1 MDPIPDG
8 VFGRNTHASAAA
20 ARAQRVPEP
29 QVWTRR
35 VHFRDVLG
43 ICAHVLRIRTL
54 VSLHGSDRGQESSP
68 GARQDRKSRLLRLR
82 ETQIPSGPLL
92 GTSNV
97 QTPLN
102 YNNRIIHH
110 PALRSFS
117 VSNVLG
123 LTEALASTSD
133 SFVRSISM
141 DTWQAD
147 QLKRMQIGG
156 NAAFK
161 EFMSSYYPPE
171 QGGYKESNT
180 PYEIYHCWAATQYRE
195 KLDAEIAGK
204 EWAQSAPPPPSLSNS
219 TDSAGLRK
227 SRASGRS
234 NTGSSLRADSASPA
248 SFTKGSPRGTPDLG
262 ADQKSANESY
272 FASLGATNASRS
284 ADLPPSQGGRYQGFG
299 NTPSPPAA
307 SQHPSYGLS
316 SAAAPSFSD
325 IQENPV
331 AALSKGWS
339 LFSAAVG
346 GAARAVSENV
356 IQPAAERVRDPTLQA
371 SVLGWSKNAFGV
383 DVAESVGGVVG
394 TVKDR
399 IGPSPARDGYGT
411 VGMGHDGETSG
422 LYHDDDEDLF
432 TEYQHGDH
440 YDQPVAASAPA
451 SSPKPKDNNGWDDEW
466 KDF

>member
-1 MDPIPDG
+1 MDQTAAKKALQELVKTDNRTCCDCGNPNPQWASLGFAVFLCLQCAGTHRGFG
-8 VFGRNTHASAAA
+8 VH
-20 ARAQRVPEP
+20 
-29 QVWTRR
+29 
-35 VHFRDVLG
+35 
-43 ICAHVLRIRTL
+43 I
-54 VSLHGSDRGQESSP
+54 
-68 GARQDRKSRLLRLR
+68 
-82 ETQIPSGPLL
+82 
-92 GTSNV
+92 
-97 QTPLN
+97 
-102 YNNRIIHH
+102 
-110 PALRSFS
+110 
-117 VSNVLG
+117 
-123 LTEALASTSD
+123 
-133 SFVRSISM
+133 SFVRSVSM

-161 EFMSSYYPPE
+161 QFMSSYYPPE

-204 EWAQSAPPPPSLSNS
+204 EWAQSAPPPPSQSN
-219 TDSAGLRK
+219 DSAGLRK

-248 SFTKGSPRGTPDLG
+248 SFTKGSPRGTPDL
-262 ADQKSANESY
+262 ATDQKSANESF

-299 NTPSPPAA
+299 STPSPPAA
-307 SQHPSYGLS
+307 SQHPSYSLS

-325 IQENPV
+325 IQENPT

-339 LFSAAVG
+339 FFSAAVG

-356 IQPAAERVRDPTLQA
+356 IQPAAERVRDPVLQA
-371 SVLGWSKNAFGV
+371 SVMGYVSEAGKRAAAVGGAANQWSKSTLGV

-422 LYHDDDEDLF
+422 LYHDDDDDFF

-440 YDQPVAASAPA
+440 YDQPVGGSQPGPA
-451 SSPKPKDNNGWDDEW
+451 SSAKPKDNNNGWDDEW